1 MNIHLVKVAINIVFS
16 EIDSNMETFLKDFN
30 KLIEGSDDPINQWL
44 KTARAK
50 GETQDTDPVLLNLLV
65 ELHKKIDAIE
75 KFLKNEEPKK
85 LSLMSEAEIE
95 SIGFEYL
102 KLTKDVLEEGV
113 EYYGRV
119 AMPLYPKRDIPIFF
133 VAINKSLAKISKIN
147 ERDEREWGV
156 YLTTRER
163 VLIREARE
171 SRE

>member
-1 MNIHLVKVAINIVFS
+1 MNIHLVKVAINIAFS
-16 EIDSNMETFLKDFN
+16 EVGSRMETFLKDFHQLN
-30 KLIEGSDDPINQWL
+30 ESSDDPINQWL

-85 LSLMSEAEIE
+85 MSLMSEVEIE

-133 VAINKSLAKISKIN
+133 VAIDKSLAKISKIN

-163 VLIREARE
+163 VLIREAKE